1 MLIKQHG
8 FLMFNKKHE
17 HPTQIQQ
24 SKKGNPIGKTQK
36 SLKKNSRIQI
46 SNFKFS
52 NGR

>member
-1 MLIKQHG
+1 
-8 FLMFNKKHE
+8 MFNKKHE